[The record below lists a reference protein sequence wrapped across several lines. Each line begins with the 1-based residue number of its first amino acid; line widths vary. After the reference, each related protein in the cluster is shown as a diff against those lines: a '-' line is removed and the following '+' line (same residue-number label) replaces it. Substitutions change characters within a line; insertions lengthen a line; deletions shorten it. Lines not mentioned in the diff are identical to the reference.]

1 MAEWTRADVRNMT
14 KEIIARDI
22 TIAGIAEAA
31 GVSEGLVRQVMTGKL
46 SPSFE
51 IRLAL
56 AQAFSL
62 DVNQIK

>member
-1 MAEWTRADVRNMT
+1 VAEWTRSDVRNMT
-14 KEIIARDI
+14 KDIIARDI

-31 GVSEGLVRQVMTGKL
+31 GVSESLVRQVMSGRIR
-46 SPSFE
+46 PSFE